1 VSEDRRNPYLVL
13 GVPFGASREQATRSF
28 ALRSRRARREPNFP
42 YSIDDLTWA
51 LNQVEAALVN
61 PTADVATFRVPADA
75 AAVRPPSGSG
85 VLRRPPIPLGRRTA
99 AATPA
104 EIARLESIAISE
116 ELVEILDQASP
127 LVASRYG
134 IDEGVIAVRLTGE
147 PGRRRGPLLGWSL
160 AVVAAI
166 AIAVALVLSLGGG
179 KGESS
184 PPSTTRLLATT
195 TTATRVESPPPTAM
209 IVGPITTYAP
219 DTYDSSSWTS
229 IIGAEDLLA
238 GRCFDFEATD
248 QPNEALVVSRGCS
261 IAHRFQVIGISDV
274 GTEVV
279 AYTDVLDA
287 ADAICRFHFGG
298 FVGSNE
304 ASSRFEYGF
313 VYPSPDGWPEDRRV
327 TCYVFLQD
335 ERRWAGS
342 AEGIEL

>member
-1 VSEDRRNPYLVL
+1 MSEDRRNPYLVL
-13 GVPFGASREQATRSF
+13 GVPFGTSREQATRSF

-85 VLRRPPIPLGRRTA
+85 VLRRPPIPLARRTA

-104 EIARLESIAISE
+104 EIANLESMAISE

-134 IDEGVIAVRLTGE
+134 IDEGVTAVRLTGE

-160 AVVAAI
+160 AAVVAV

-184 PPSTTRLLATT
+184 PPATTRPEISTT
-195 TTATRVESPPPTAM
+195 TTKVEPPPPTAM

-219 DTYDSSSWTS
+219 DTYDSSKWLS
-229 IIGAEDLLA
+229 IDGADVVLA
-238 GRCFDFEATD
+238 GECFDFQVAD
-248 QPNEALVVSRGCS
+248 APDVASIVSRNCS
-261 IAHRFQVIGISDV
+261 LPHRYQVIGASDV
-274 GTEVV
+274 GTDVV
-279 AYTDVLDA
+279 AYADVLGA
-287 ADAICRFHFGG
+287 AEAICRFLFGA
-298 FVGSNE
+298 FVGSDA
-304 ASSRFEYGF
+304 ASSRFQSSF
-313 VYPSPDGWPEDRRV
+313 AYPSQDGWPEDRRV
-327 TCYVFLQD
+327 TCFVFLED

-342 AEGIEL
+342 AEGSEL